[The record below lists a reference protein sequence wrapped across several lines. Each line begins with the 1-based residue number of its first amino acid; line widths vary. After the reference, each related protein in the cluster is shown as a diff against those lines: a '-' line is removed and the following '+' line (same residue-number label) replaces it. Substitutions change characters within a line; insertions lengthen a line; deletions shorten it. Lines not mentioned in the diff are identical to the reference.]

1 MRVRRLWSGKWDLRP
16 LICRSLVLI
25 YPQRPVTRS
34 SYVWPLGNSRQAW
47 MLTGSGGLGELIQEA
62 PGGKTW
68 LQAFRHLG
76 TLVGAESLST
86 AGGGGGWGR
95 RVQVPLRFR

>member
-1 MRVRRLWSGKWDLRP
+1 MRRLWSGKWDLRP

-34 SYVWPLGNSRQAW
+34 SYVRPLGKSRQAW

-62 PGGKTW
+62 TGGKTW
-68 LQAFRHLG
+68 LQEFRHLG
-76 TLVGAESLST
+76 TLVGAGSLSA
-86 AGGGGGWGR
+86 AGGVGCRSPFTSARPPGPP
-95 RVQVPLRFR
+95 V